1 LRIHSIE
8 MNKKTVAAYCAAFVY
23 EIIKVFYIAA
33 FSVGYL
39 QKISFFKYSALAAL
53 CMPVLLWLMLALNE
67 KDFHWALYASAL
79 FKLTAVCAE
88 FLYIFQR
95 GFAIIGIVFNSA
107 PSNGSL
113 DFSKGVLFF
122 LAVDTVLLF
131 YSFIKGSVY
140 YANNTDC

>member
-1 LRIHSIE
+1 
-8 MNKKTVAAYCAAFVY
+8 
-23 EIIKVFYIAA
+23 
-33 FSVGYL
+33 
-39 QKISFFKYSALAAL
+39 
-53 CMPVLLWLMLALNE
+53 MLALNE
-67 KDFHWALYASAL
+67 KAFHWALYAAAL
-79 FKLTAVCAE
+79 FKLTSICAE

>member
-1 LRIHSIE
+1 

-23 EIIKVFYIAA
+23 ETIKIFYIAFFYAKPLQESVFFRHSA
-33 FSVGYL
+33 FAS
-39 QKISFFKYSALAAL
+39 L

-67 KDFHWALYASAL
+67 KAFHWALYTAAL

-95 GFAIIGIVFNSA
+95 GFAIIKTVFNSVQ
-107 PSNGSL
+107 SSSL
-113 DFSKGVLFF
+113 DFSKEVLFF
-122 LAVDTVLLF
+122 LAADTVLLF
-131 YSFIKGSVY
+131 YSFIKGSMY

>member
-1 LRIHSIE
+1 
-8 MNKKTVAAYCAAFVY
+8 MNKKTVAVYCTAFVY

-67 KDFHWALYASAL
+67 KAFHWALYAAAL
-79 FKLTAVCAE
+79 FKLTAVCSE
-88 FLYIFQR
+88 FLYIFQQ
-95 GFAIIGIVFNSA
+95 GFAIIKVIFNSVQ
-107 PSNGSL
+107 SSSSGF
-113 DFSKGVLFF
+113 DFSKEVVFF
-122 LAVDTVLLF
+122 LATDTALLF
-131 YSFIKGSVY
+131 YSFIKGSLY

>member
-1 LRIHSIE
+1 

-23 EIIKVFYIAA
+23 EIIKVFYIAV
-33 FSVGYL
+33 FLSGNL
-39 QKISFFKYSALAAL
+39 QGTTFFKYSALAAL
-53 CMPVLLWLMLALNE
+53 CVPVPLWLMLALNE
-67 KDFHWALYASAL
+67 KDFYWALYAAAL

-95 GFAIIGIVFNSA
+95 GFAIIKAVFNSIQ
-107 PSNGSL
+107 SSDGFG
-113 DFSKGVLFF
+113 FSKEVLFF
-122 LAVDTVLLF
+122 LAADTVLLF

>member
-1 LRIHSIE
+1 
-8 MNKKTVAAYCAAFVY
+8 MNKKTVIAYCAAFVY
-23 EIIKVFYIAA
+23 EIIKVVYIA
-33 FSVGYL
+33 FSS
-39 QKISFFKYSALAAL
+39 SFYSQETILFKYSALAAL
-53 CMPVLLWLMLALNE
+53 CVPVLLWLMLALNE
-67 KDFHWALYASAL
+67 KAFYWALYAAAL

-95 GFAIIGIVFNSA
+95 GFAIIKTIFNSVQHI
-107 PSNGSL
+107 GGF
-113 DFSKGVLFF
+113 DFSKAVLFS

>member
-1 LRIHSIE
+1 
-8 MNKKTVAAYCAAFVY
+8 MNKKTVAAYCAAFIY
-23 EIIKVFYIAA
+23 EILKVFYIAV
-33 FSVGYL
+33 FSAGYL
-39 QKISFFKYSALAAL
+39 QGIAFFKYSALAAL

-67 KDFHWALYASAL
+67 KAFHWALYASAL

-95 GFAIIGIVFNSA
+95 GFAIIGIIFSSVQS
-107 PSNGSL
+107 SGCL
-113 DFSKGVLFF
+113 DFSKEVIVF
-122 LAVDTVLLF
+122 LTADTILLF

>member
-1 LRIHSIE
+1 

-23 EIIKVFYIAA
+23 EIIKIFYIAFFYAKPLQEAVFFRHSA
-33 FSVGYL
+33 FAS
-39 QKISFFKYSALAAL
+39 L

-67 KDFHWALYASAL
+67 KAFHWALYTAAL

-95 GFAIIGIVFNSA
+95 GFAIIKTVFNSVQ
-107 PSNGSL
+107 SSSL
-113 DFSKGVLFF
+113 DFSKEVLFF
-122 LAVDTVLLF
+122 LAADTVLLF
-131 YSFIKGSVY
+131 YSFIKGSMY

>member
-1 LRIHSIE
+1 
-8 MNKKTVAAYCAAFVY
+8 MNKKTVAAYCAAFIY
-23 EIIKVFYIAA
+23 EILKVFYIAV
-33 FSVGYL
+33 FSAGYL
-39 QKISFFKYSALAAL
+39 QGIAFFKYSALAAL

-67 KDFHWALYASAL
+67 KDFHWALYAAAL

-95 GFAIIGIVFNSA
+95 GFAIIGGIFNSVH
-107 PSNGSL
+107 GSL
-113 DFSKGVLFF
+113 DFSKEVIVF
-122 LAVDTVLLF
+122 LTADTILLF

>member
-1 LRIHSIE
+1 

-23 EIIKVFYIAA
+23 EIIKVFYIAI
-33 FSVGYL
+33 FSVGYP
-39 QKISFFKYSALAAL
+39 QEITFFKYSALAAL

-67 KDFHWALYASAL
+67 KAFHWALYAAAL

-107 PSNGSL
+107 QSSGGLN
-113 DFSKGVLFF
+113 FSKEVLFF
-122 LAVDTVLLF
+122 FPADTVLLF

>member
-1 LRIHSIE
+1 
-8 MNKKTVAAYCAAFVY
+8 MNKKTVVAYCAAFVY
-23 EIIKVFYIAA
+23 EIIKVFYIAVF
-33 FSVGYL
+33 FSGF
-39 QKISFFKYSALAAL
+39 QQGITFFQYSSIAAL

-67 KDFHWALYASAL
+67 KDFYWALYAVAL
-79 FKLTAVCAE
+79 FKLTAVCAG

-107 PSNGSL
+107 QRIGSL
-113 DFSKGVLFF
+113 DFSKEVLFF
-122 LAVDTVLLF
+122 LAADTVLLF

>member
-1 LRIHSIE
+1 

-23 EIIKVFYIAA
+23 ETIKIFYIAFFYAKPLQEAVFFRHSA
-33 FSVGYL
+33 FAS
-39 QKISFFKYSALAAL
+39 L

-67 KDFHWALYASAL
+67 KAFHWALYTAAL

-95 GFAIIGIVFNSA
+95 EFAIIKTVFNSVQ
-107 PSNGSL
+107 SSSL
-113 DFSKGVLFF
+113 DFSKEVLFF
-122 LAVDTVLLF
+122 LAADTVLLF
-131 YSFIKGSVY
+131 YSFIKGSMY

>member
-1 LRIHSIE
+1 

-23 EIIKVFYIAA
+23 ETIKIFYIAFFYAKPLQEAVFFRHSA
-33 FSVGYL
+33 FAS
-39 QKISFFKYSALAAL
+39 L

-67 KDFHWALYASAL
+67 KAFHWALYTAAL

-95 GFAIIGIVFNSA
+95 GFAIIKTVFNSVQ
-107 PSNGSL
+107 SSSL
-113 DFSKGVLFF
+113 DFSKEVLFF
-122 LAVDTVLLF
+122 LAADTVLLF
-131 YSFIKGSVY
+131 YSFIKGSMY

>member
-1 LRIHSIE
+1 

-67 KDFHWALYASAL
+67 KDFHWALYPH
-79 FKLTAVCAE
+79 C
-88 FLYIFQR
+88 
-95 GFAIIGIVFNSA
+95 
-107 PSNGSL
+107 SN
-113 DFSKGVLFF
+113 
-122 LAVDTVLLF
+122 
-131 YSFIKGSVY
+131 
-140 YANNTDC
+140 

>member
-1 LRIHSIE
+1 
-8 MNKKTVAAYCAAFVY
+8 MDKKTVATYCAAFVY
-23 EIIKVFYIAA
+23 EIIKIFYIAFFYA
-33 FSVGYL
+33 KPL
-39 QKISFFKYSALAAL
+39 QEAVFFKYSAFASL

-67 KDFHWALYASAL
+67 KAFHWALYTAAL

-95 GFAIIGIVFNSA
+95 GFAIIKTVFNSVQ
-107 PSNGSL
+107 SSSL
-113 DFSKGVLFF
+113 DFSKEVLFF
-122 LAVDTVLLF
+122 LAADTVLLF

>member
-1 LRIHSIE
+1 

-23 EIIKVFYIAA
+23 EIIKVSYLAVFSSGSSQGMA
-33 FSVGYL
+33 F
-39 QKISFFKYSALAAL
+39 FNYSALAAL
-53 CMPVLLWLMLALNE
+53 CMPALMWLMLALNE
-67 KDFHWALYASAL
+67 KDFHWALYMAAL
-79 FKLTAVCAE
+79 FKLNAVCAE

-95 GFAIIGIVFNSA
+95 GFAIIGTVSNSA
-107 PSNGSL
+107 QSDGGLS
-113 DFSKGVLFF
+113 FSKRVLFF

>member
-1 LRIHSIE
+1 

-23 EIIKVFYIAA
+23 EIIKIFYLAVFS
-33 FSVGYL
+33 FGYP
-39 QKISFFKYSALAAL
+39 QGITFFKYSSIAAL

-67 KDFHWALYASAL
+67 KDFHWGLYAAAL

-95 GFAIIGIVFNSA
+95 EFAIIGIIFN
-107 PSNGSL
+107 PVPNGSVL

-122 LAVDTVLLF
+122 LAADTVLLF

>member
-1 LRIHSIE
+1 

-23 EIIKVFYIAA
+23 EIIKVFYIA
-33 FSVGYL
+33 
-39 QKISFFKYSALAAL
+39 FFLLVNQQGGTLFMSSTLAAL
-53 CMPVLLWLMLALNE
+53 CVPVLLWLMLALNE
-67 KDFHWALYASAL
+67 KDFHWALYAAAL

-95 GFAIIGIVFNSA
+95 GFAIIGGIFNSVH
-107 PSNGSL
+107 GSL
-113 DFSKGVLFF
+113 DFSKEVIVF
-122 LAVDTVLLF
+122 LTADTILLF

>member
-1 LRIHSIE
+1 

-23 EIIKVFYIAA
+23 EIIKVFYTAI
-33 FSVGYL
+33 FSAGYP
-39 QKISFFKYSALAAL
+39 QGITFFKYSALAAL

-67 KDFHWALYASAL
+67 KDFHWALYAVAL

-88 FLYIFQR
+88 FLYIFQQ

-107 PSNGSL
+107 QNSIRI
-113 DFSKGVLFF
+113 DFSKEVLFF
-122 LAVDTVLLF
+122 LAADTVLLF